1 MPKALEKIV
10 LTKKLGPKNHLDTNK
25 FPLVNIGL
33 LILVWKSKRKSTMR
47 QRLLFFSHNG
57 SGS

>member
-25 FPLVNIGL
+25 FPLVNIGFAL
-33 LILVWKSKRKSTMR
+33 LY
-47 QRLLFFSHNG
+47 
-57 SGS
+57 